1 MGDISRTVKKQLEHL
16 YDDVKS
22 QKQPET
28 LWDLES
34 EKEKTDKAHGY
45 WRGKREM
52 IDVNKHIPRVNNP
65 GEFLGV
71 KVGLFLIMGLVFF
84 RGFNGAIEEG

>member
-1 MGDISRTVKKQLEHL
+1 MNLGDISRTVKKQLEHL

-34 EKEKTDKAHGY
+34 EKEETDKAHGY

-65 GEFLGV
+65 GKL
-71 KVGLFLIMGLVFF
+71 
-84 RGFNGAIEEG
+84 